1 MLEHAHNQPKFNDIA
16 FNNDGSCISVATN
29 NGFKVYNTYP
39 LECKLIQTFDT
50 DSNNR
55 RKGLGLARMLN
66 RSNYIAL
73 CGGGKDPRYPL
84 NKLIIWDDLYGKE
97 SITLSFMSMVRD
109 VFLTRCHIV
118 VVLDDKVSLYSF
130 SKQPVKL
137 IDDLEIPFGSR
148 VDFRTLTLE
157 DTRYGNEAC
166 GIICFE
172 SPVRRGQVHIATLR
186 DMPAVPGS
194 TFAYN
199 KDNTNESAT
208 ATTTTTTNATSEIR
222 HKLALSTTIIRAHK
236 SEIQLIRLNR
246 QGTMVATCSKK
257 GTIIRV
263 FNVHNGALIREFR
276 RGIDNAEVYAM
287 EFSPRG
293 SKLAVVSSKQTLHI
307 FEISH
312 TVSQEVIDDKGKG
325 KGTEGLER
333 ERDNNRRTLLSS
345 IVPKSLS
352 IGYLDSVWSMCKVNL
367 VPPVTNLA
375 RLGQRG
381 DNGNGEFS
389 SEFLSDRCKISWCTS
404 GSKVTTSEETANISQ
419 AGREG
424 GRNRTVG
431 DKGETVQENEEKGE
445 EDEDSL
451 ILVWKNSG
459 IWEKYVILEKT
470 DVNSPV
476 THEGKYYAVN
486 ESLRGDYLD
495 GNDPSGDGPH
505 NSGGI
510 MDQNGTGEE
519 REKRR
524 IRKKK
529 REWEIV
535 RESWREL

>member
-1 MLEHAHNQPKFNDIA
+1 MLKRTQKQPKFNDIA

-50 DSNNR
+50 DNSNGNR

-73 CGGGKDPRYPL
+73 CGGGRDPRYPL

-148 VDFRTLTLE
+148 IDFRTLTLE
-157 DTRYGNEAC
+157 NTRYGGEAC
-166 GIICFE
+166 GVICFE
-172 SPVRRGQVHIATLR
+172 SPLRRGQVHIATLR
-186 DMPAVPGS
+186 GMPAIPGS
-194 TFAYN
+194 ISVNGAN
-199 KDNTNESAT
+199 GRDNANES
-208 ATTTTTTNATSEIR
+208 TTTTSEIR

-236 SEIQLIRLNR
+236 SEIQLIKLNR

-312 TVSQEVIDDKGKG
+312 TVSQEVK
-325 KGTEGLER
+325 ER
-333 ERDNNRRTLLSS
+333 EEDRDNNKRTLLSS

-367 VPPVTNLA
+367 APPVSSLG

-381 DNGNGEFS
+381 DNSDGEFS

-404 GSKVTTSEETANISQ
+404 SSKITNEENTNISQ
-419 AGREG
+419 TGREDD
-424 GRNRTVG
+424 RNRVAE
-431 DKGETVQENEEKGE
+431 DRREALHEEGE
-445 EDEDSL
+445 EEEEEEEDSL

-470 DVNSPV
+470 DSNTPV
-476 THEGKYYAVN
+476 THERKYYAVN

-495 GNDPSGDGPH
+495 GNDPNENGPH
-505 NSGGI
+505 NSMGPK
-510 MDQNGTGEE
+510 DQNRAIEE
-519 REKRR
+519 RGKQRMKK
-524 IRKKK
+524 RKK
-529 REWEIV
+529 EWEIV